1 MGMQSTSTTLNLLV
15 RLFKAL
21 PKKSQNYLWMLL
33 PLAVVNGFAE
43 VAVLGLISRL
53 FTIIAGLPNPP
64 LPFSSLIPTDPKV
77 KIISLIIIYISM
89 NWISALLKITLKACQ
104 EKLRHII
111 YIDLSKIAQTNLFL
125 QNYEYFISQFN
136 NDYSTKIL
144 LNIQRVSTS
153 LILPFLRLIGSIIIV
168 TFIFIAILTIE
179 KAKAIYLILLL
190 VLFYAITS
198 LLVTPYIRVS
208 NRNRISLE
216 KETTTILKESIKT
229 ITDVHLTSSE
239 SYFTDKFE
247 KISKETTPFIWKGRL
262 LPELPRAIVEP
273 FGITLIFS
281 IGLFPYLTGGEAKNL
296 LEIVPF
302 LATFAV
308 SALKLTPP
316 LQTSFASFI
325 AIRSGIPDLEEA
337 LKLIELPKNRI
348 TREESNSYNSQGI
361 EAINTIRLSHI
372 NYKYPHSKNLVLK
385 DINITIQVGSRVA
398 FVGKTG
404 SGKSTTANQ
413 LLCLLRP
420 SSGNLQIDGVNLN
433 DQEVPAWQSNCAY
446 VPQSINLLNTN
457 ILENIAYGVRKDKI
471 NEDYVWDALDAAQ
484 IADFISELP
493 EGLYTHIGENGV
505 KLSGGQRQRLALA
518 RAIFRKSKFLVLDEA
533 TSALDNQT
541 EADVMNAI
549 EIIGRRST
557 IVIIAHRLSTIL
569 KSDYIYEFDKGKIKA
584 SGNFQQ
590 LIESSDSFK
599 ALVQAEKRSTKGVKY
614 QL

>member
-1 MGMQSTSTTLNLLV
+1 MQSTSKTITLLV

-21 PKKSQNYLWMLL
+21 PRKSQSYFWLL
-33 PLAVVNGFAE
+33 VPLSIFNGLAE
-43 VAVLGLISRL
+43 VAVLALISRL

-64 LPFSSLIPTDPKV
+64 LPFSYLIPTDPKI
-77 KIISLIIIYISM
+77 KIISIILIYIGM
-89 NWISALLKITLKACQ
+89 NWMSALLKLTLKASQ

-111 YIDLSKIAQTNLFL
+111 YIDLSKIAQRNLFL

-144 LNIQRVSTS
+144 LNIQRVSS
-153 LILPFLRLIGSIIIV
+153 NLVLPFLRLTGSTIIV
-168 TFIFIAILTIE
+168 CFIFIAILSIE
-179 KAKAIYLILLL
+179 KAKAIYLIVLLL
-190 VLFYAITS
+190 LFYTITS
-198 LLVTPYIRVS
+198 LIVTPYIRFS
-208 NRNRISLE
+208 NKNRIKLE

-229 ITDVHLTSSE
+229 IPDVHLTSSE
-239 SYFTDKFE
+239 SYFTNKFE
-247 KISKETTPFIWKGRL
+247 QISQETTPYIWKGGL
-262 LPELPRAIVEP
+262 LPDVPRAIVEP

-281 IGLFPYLTGGEAKNL
+281 IGLFPYLTGGEANNL

-316 LQTSFASFI
+316 LQTAFASLI
-325 AIRSGIPDLEEA
+325 SIRSGVPDLEEA
-337 LKLIELPKNRI
+337 LNLIELPKKRI
-348 TREESNSYNSQGI
+348 TREESNKYNSQGI
-361 EAINTIRLSHI
+361 EAINSIRLSHL

-385 DINITIQVGSRVA
+385 DINLTIQVGSRVA

-420 SSGNLQIDGVNLN
+420 TSGNLQIDGINLN

-457 ILENIAYGVRKDKI
+457 ILENIAYGVIREKI
-471 NEDYVWDALDAAQ
+471 NQNSVWDALEAAQ
-484 IADFISELP
+484 IADFISDLP

-505 KLSGGQRQRLALA
+505 KLSGGQRQRLAIA
-518 RAIFRKSKFLVLDEA
+518 RAIYRQSKFLVLDEA

-541 EADVMNAI
+541 EADVMKAI
-549 EIIGRRST
+549 EIIGRRCT
-557 IVIIAHRLSTIL
+557 IVIVAHRLSTIL
-569 KSDYIYEFDKGKIKA
+569 KSDYIYEFDNGTIKA
-584 SGNFQQ
+584 SGNFKQ
-590 LIESSDSFK
+590 LLEKSDSFK
-599 ALVQAEKRSTKGVKY
+599 ALVNAERKSTKNSIN
-614 QL
+614 QI

>member
-1 MGMQSTSTTLNLLV
+1 MQSTSTTLNLLV

-21 PKKSQNYLWMLL
+21 PKKSQNYLWMLI

-53 FTIIAGLPNPP
+53 FTIIAGLPNQP

-77 KIISLIIIYISM
+77 KIISLIVIYICM
-89 NWISALLKITLKACQ
+89 NWISAILKITLKACQ

-111 YIDLSKIAQTNLFL
+111 YIDLSKIAQRNLFL

-168 TFIFIAILTIE
+168 TFVFIAILTIE

-239 SYFTDKFE
+239 SYFTNKFE
-247 KISKETTPFIWKGRL
+247 KISQETTPFIWKGRL

-325 AIRSGIPDLEEA
+325 SIRAGIPDLEEA

-348 TREESNSYNSQGI
+348 TREESNIYNSQGI
-361 EAINTIRLSHI
+361 EAINTIRLSHV
-372 NYKYPHSKNLVLK
+372 NYKYPQSKNLVLK
-385 DINITIQVGSRVA
+385 DINLTIQVGSRVA

-420 SSGNLQIDGVNLN
+420 SSGNLKIDGVNLN

-457 ILENIAYGVRKDKI
+457 ILENIAYGVRIDKI
-471 NEDYVWDALDAAQ
+471 TENSVWDALDAAQ

-518 RAIFRKSKFLVLDEA
+518 RAIYRQSKFLVLDEA

-569 KSDYIYEFDKGKIKA
+569 KSDYIYEFDNGKIKA

-590 LIESSDSFK
+590 LMESSDSFK
-599 ALVQAEKRSTKGVKY
+599 TLVQAEKRSTQGVKY

>member
-1 MGMQSTSTTLNLLV
+1 MQSTSKTITLLV

-21 PKKSQNYLWMLL
+21 PRKSQNYLWMLV
-33 PLAVVNGFAE
+33 PLAVINGLTE

-64 LPFSSLIPTDPKV
+64 LPFSYLIPSDPKI
-77 KIISLIIIYISM
+77 KIISLILIYIGM
-89 NWISALLKITLKACQ
+89 NWISALLKITLKASQ

-111 YIDLSKIAQTNLFL
+111 YIDLSKIAQRNLFL
-125 QNYEYFISQFN
+125 QNYEYFISQFD
-136 NDYSTKIL
+136 NDYSAKIL
-144 LNIQRVSTS
+144 LNIQRVSNS
-153 LILPFLRLIGSIIIV
+153 LVLPILRLIGSIIIV
-168 TFIFIAILTIE
+168 FFVFIAILTIE
-179 KAKAIYLILLL
+179 KAKAIYLIVLLI
-190 VLFYAITS
+190 LFYTITS
-198 LLVTPYIRVS
+198 LVVTPYIRFS
-208 NRNRISLE
+208 NRNRIKLE
-216 KETTTILKESIKT
+216 KETTTIIKESIKT

-239 SYFTDKFE
+239 SYFTNKFE
-247 KISKETTPFIWKGRL
+247 RISQETTPYIWKGRV

-281 IGLFPYLTGGEAKNL
+281 IGLFPYLTGGEANNL

-316 LQTSFASFI
+316 LQTSFSSFI
-325 AIRSGIPDLEEA
+325 SIRSGIPDLEEA
-337 LKLIELPKNRI
+337 LKLIDLPKNRI
-348 TREESNSYNSQGI
+348 TREESNIYNSQGI
-361 EAINTIRLSHI
+361 EAINTIRLSHV
-372 NYKYPHSKNLVLK
+372 NYQYPQSKNLVLK
-385 DINITIQVGSRVA
+385 DINLTIQVGSRVA

-404 SGKSTTANQ
+404 SGKSTTANH

-420 SSGNLQIDGVNLN
+420 TSGNLQIDGVNLN
-433 DQEVPAWQSNCAY
+433 NQEVPAWQSNCAY

-457 ILENIAYGVRKDKI
+457 ILENIAYGVTPEKVTQDS
-471 NEDYVWDALDAAQ
+471 VWDALHAAQ
-484 IADFISELP
+484 IADFISDLP

-518 RAIFRKSKFLVLDEA
+518 RAIYRQSKFLVLDEA
-533 TSALDNQT
+533 TSALDNKT

-569 KSDYIYEFDKGKIKA
+569 KSDYIYEFDNGRIKA

-590 LIESSDSFK
+590 LMEKSDSFK
-599 ALVQAEKRSTKGVKY
+599 DLVKAEKRSTKEV
-614 QL
+614 